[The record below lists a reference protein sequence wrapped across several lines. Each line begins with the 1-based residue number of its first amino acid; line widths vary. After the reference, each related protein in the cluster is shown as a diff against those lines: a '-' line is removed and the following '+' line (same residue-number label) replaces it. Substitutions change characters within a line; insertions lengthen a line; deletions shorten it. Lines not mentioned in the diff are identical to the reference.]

1 MKLNIVEFATGREH
15 QSFCPAIN
23 YNDRWVFYPETHP
36 NLVAVIGSHPVPN
49 QPIAGMHYKDS
60 FRPTGSHW
68 KNFLGRSGFISGYFE
83 LNFKDEAFDKYRMTL
98 VESTKKKANAIFSNR
113 TQVIK
118 SGIHAAQITLNIGK
132 HKNHVS
138 GVLISMDGVT
148 IIYFSAPV
156 TKWKPTMLFLKKY
169 PQTNTPISCDVGDL
183 ENIKTTKANVIIHDV
198 YDYTDPE
205 VIQNDILGNTAENIQ
220 TQMHDVVLEQK
231 RKELPAFNSKILQLS
246 ESNDKGS
253 E

>member
-1 MKLNIVEFATGREH
+1 
-15 QSFCPAIN
+15 
-23 YNDRWVFYPETHP
+23 
-36 NLVAVIGSHPVPN
+36 
-49 QPIAGMHYKDS
+49 
-60 FRPTGSHW
+60 
-68 KNFLGRSGFISGYFE
+68 
-83 LNFKDEAFDKYRMTL
+83 
-98 VESTKKKANAIFSNR
+98 
-113 TQVIK
+113 
-118 SGIHAAQITLNIGK
+118 
-132 HKNHVS
+132 
-138 GVLISMDGVT
+138 
-148 IIYFSAPV
+148 
-156 TKWKPTMLFLKKY
+156 LFLKKY